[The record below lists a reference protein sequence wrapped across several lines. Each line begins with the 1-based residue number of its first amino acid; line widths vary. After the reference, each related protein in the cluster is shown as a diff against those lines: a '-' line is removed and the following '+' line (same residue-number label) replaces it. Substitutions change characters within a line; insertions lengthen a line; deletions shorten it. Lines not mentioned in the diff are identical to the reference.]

1 MSFQIHVAILVAL
14 CSLQIVSAE
23 YRFKVR
29 GPPTPPRPPPVPQY
43 AKKWQHQHQ
52 HPSRSQPNRHRPI
65 PVHMPP
71 SYKIPM
77 GIPQGPRP
85 VAQPVRNFWKN
96 TQSKTNFRVQP
107 SEKPFLSS
115 PAVKAQEFDYH
126 LQTNNIPTHAIPIK
140 QVGEKGPIHTIP
152 APNLSLADKPI
163 VVEEVRSEKQHQQFH
178 TASLQQNRPEFQQ
191 KQQQQQQQHLHQY
204 QVTESNEPN
213 AGKLYGGLDGYYTVN
228 QDLSGLQAQTSVHKA
243 EAAAMLNLNL
253 PQGSNFNQE
262 GVYKGQQIPEQQIPG
277 NDAYQFLNVY
287 TQPHQQ
293 ILDSLKL
300 TDMQQLQ
307 LQQHY
312 LQQHQQ
318 EQKLQLQQQ
327 PLSTYKTPGNPE
339 VSDKQE
345 QEFYEQIQQLR
356 QESQNIQ
363 PEYHSFNYEEQHQ
376 KNKQTQDVSSLVTA
390 DYSLEPA
397 ADSSE
402 IVHATLARNP
412 NEALAQAQYIQQY
425 FDTRTDSTSDNIVE
439 PDVKTKQT
447 QESDSDQTQSDI
459 ITSAFFA
466 TLPSRQAAEA
476 LASLQAAGKINSKNR
491 NQQDVSNDQQQP
503 STHIYIQESNSSV
516 NGEKKTENLPDYSEN
531 FDTEY
536 ASENSKETQFENH
549 TQENNEQGQEQSQN
563 ENVSV
568 SFGNRIKAKRS

>member
-1 MSFQIHVAILVAL
+1 MLFQIYVAILVTI
-14 CSLQIVSAE
+14 CSLKVVSGE

-43 AKKWQHQHQ
+43 AKKWLHQHQ
-52 HPSRSQPNRHRPI
+52 HPSRSQPTRHRPI

-77 GIPQGPRP
+77 GMPQGPRP

-178 TASLQQNRPEFQQ
+178 TASLPQNRPEFQQ
-191 KQQQQQQQHLHQY
+191 QQLHQY
-204 QVTESNEPN
+204 QVTESSEPN
-213 AGKLYGGLDGYYTVN
+213 LGKLYGGLDGFYTVN

-253 PQGSNFNQE
+253 PQGSNFNQP
-262 GVYKGQQIPEQQIPG
+262 GIFKGQPIPEQQLSG
-277 NDAYQFLNVY
+277 NDAYQLLNVY
-287 TQPHQQ
+287 PQSHQQ
-293 ILDSLKL
+293 ILDSFKL
-300 TDMQQLQ
+300 TELQQLQ

-312 LQQHQQ
+312 LQQQQQQ
-318 EQKLQLQQQ
+318 EQKLQLQQ
-327 PLSTYKTPGNPE
+327 PISTYKTPLGNSQL
-339 VSDKQE
+339 SDKQE
-345 QEFYEQIQQLR
+345 QEFYEQLQQIR
-356 QESQNIQ
+356 QETQNTQ

-402 IVHATLARNP
+402 IVHSTVARNP

-425 FDTRTDSTSDNIVE
+425 FDTRTDSSSDNNVE

-447 QESDSDQTQSDI
+447 QESDVDQTQSDI
-459 ITSAFFA
+459 ITSAFYA

-491 NQQDVSNDQQQP
+491 NQQVVNNEQQP
-503 STHIYIQESNSSV
+503 STHIYIQESNSSE
-516 NGEKKTENLPDYSEN
+516 NGDKKVENSADYSEN
-531 FDTEY
+531 FDKDY
-536 ASENSKETQFENH
+536 AQDNSKEQQFESY
-549 TQENNEQGQEQSQN
+549 TQENNEQEQNPSQN

-568 SFGNRIKAKRS
+568 SFGSRIKAKRS